1 MERWWLRRTYSCRD
15 KGKEAGVSGA
25 EMCTRTSEA
34 MGMGQGSR
42 KVAGGRGLISVI
54 KDELSRGR

>member
-1 MERWWLRRTYSCRD
+1 
-15 KGKEAGVSGA
+15 
-25 EMCTRTSEA
+25 MCAHTSEA

-42 KVAGGRGLISVI
+42 KVAGGRGLVSVI